1 MIIIINSG
9 FDLFVNH
16 FVILGQRLRGR
27 CGWGPLHLLLLLI
40 NFLVV
45 SDARIKETIRVV
57 SDVVS
62 DTSFVAQ
69 LEKS

>member
-16 FVILGQRLRGR
+16 FVILRQRLRGR
-27 CGWGPLHLLLLLI
+27 CGWGSLYLLLLLI

-45 SDARIKETIRVV
+45 SDTRIKETIRVV

-69 LEKS
+69 FEKS